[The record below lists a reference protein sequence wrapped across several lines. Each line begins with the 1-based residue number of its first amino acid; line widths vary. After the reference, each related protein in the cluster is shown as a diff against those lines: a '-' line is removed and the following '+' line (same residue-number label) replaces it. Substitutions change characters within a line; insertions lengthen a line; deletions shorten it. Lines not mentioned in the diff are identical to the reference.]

1 MAGVDNSG
9 RRALSVVSDSGPG
22 ESSCG
27 YCGSADGS
35 ASHGMW
41 AFRLGEAEYGALLD
55 RGWRRAGCWLYK
67 PDLGASCCQQYT
79 IRLDATAH
87 VASKGQRRLLRRLR
101 TWLESGD
108 GGGRDE
114 PMDAPREAETSES
127 EPPAGQGGR
136 TAQAAADALA
146 AACDAA
152 LSELP
157 AGSLPP
163 ALPQPLP
170 PLRAHAQAG
179 AGPAPAPPA
188 LAAALA
194 AALNGAL
201 AAGHTGLAAAG
212 LQRAEPSGGHVNF
225 HVAPGAEGGP
235 PPGPGGAAGP
245 QGSAAKR
252 VRTSLGKR
260 AAAPAGPTPAASP
273 ADGPPDLGL
282 RGPSDWPMRFLGA
295 APGGRAL
302 TLQMARAA
310 FDEEEF
316 ALYKKYQTTQ
326 HNDAPEVRCAAGRE
340 PAHAWEGWAACP
352 GQGVPPSVRVPDPA
366 NMNLHVL
373 ARVCCSA
380 HRASFARNP
389 RETSSVCAVWDVR
402 PSSYRRFLVD
412 NPFPRRPAE
421 GSSSGEG
428 APPCGYGAF
437 HLQYRLDGRLIAVS
451 VVDVLPGCLSSKY
464 FIWDPDMAELSLGKF
479 SALFEIAWVQAM
491 QKVAPRLR
499 YYYMGFYIH
508 NCAKMRYKAEYA
520 PSDLLCP
527 RRYAWMVV
535 LSDVLLRARGADG
548 AKSGEEDA
556 DDGRG
561 SSPTAAALSR
571 LERSS
576 NSQESYSLEEARGVL
591 LLEGGELSRVDMV
604 GTALAERILGGVHK
618 WINAVGA
625 PAQHMVYALPRLGL
639 F

>member
-326 HNDAPEVRCAAGRE
+326 HNDAPE
-340 PAHAWEGWAACP
+340 
-352 GQGVPPSVRVPDPA
+352 
-366 NMNLHVL
+366 
-373 ARVCCSA
+373 
-380 HRASFARNP
+380 
-389 RETSSVCAVWDVR
+389 DVR